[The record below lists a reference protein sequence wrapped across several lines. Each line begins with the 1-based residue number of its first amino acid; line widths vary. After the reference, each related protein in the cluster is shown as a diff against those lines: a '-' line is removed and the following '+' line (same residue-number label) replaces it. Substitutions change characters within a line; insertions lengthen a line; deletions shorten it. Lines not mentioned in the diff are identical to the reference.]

1 MEKLITLTETS
12 SYRYLVAV
20 LPKDAYDII
29 TSSQF
34 TGKYLYY
41 LSSEGNYDSEKEIF
55 LGDIG
60 KVELLG
66 TISEIKEDIAREIVY
81 SRDSGKYKYQDYT
94 NNKLPFCGICYFFE
108 TALESLNSLVESKG
122 VSIKENVIILIK
134 CKK

>member
-66 TISEIKEDIAREIVY
+66 TISEIKEDIAREIVEGMQLLSY
-81 SRDSGKYKYQDYT
+81 PPIPVYRDYT
-94 NNKLPFCGICYFFE
+94 SKVWF
-108 TALESLNSLVESKG
+108 TTVLESLNSLVESKG
-122 VSIKENVIILIK
+122 VEMDKQIVILKVKI
-134 CKK
+134 